1 MPLRI
6 RRACDQY
13 PRAGWPPS
21 DEHLVVVSGETV
33 VGSISV
39 QTIKTEA
46 VGLKKGWRWS
56 ITCVLLD
63 PEESPRIGWSETRV
77 EAQHQLADAWR
88 TWLARTG
95 LSEI

>member
-6 RRACDQY
+6 RGACDQY

-21 DEHLVVVSGETV
+21 DAHLVVVSAETV

-46 VGLKKGWRWS
+46 VGLEKGWRSS
-56 ITCVLLD
+56 ITCVSST
-63 PEESPRIGWSETRV
+63 PEASPRTGAKQQR
-77 EAQHQLADAWR
+77 QLADAWR
-88 TWLARTG
+88 T
-95 LSEI
+95 

>member
-6 RRACDQY
+6 RGGCDQY

-21 DEHLVVVSGETV
+21 EAHLVVVSAETV

-46 VGLKKGWRWS
+46 VGL
-56 ITCVLLD
+56 
-63 PEESPRIGWSETRV
+63 ERIGWSETRM
-77 EAQHQLADAWR
+77 EAQRQLADARR
-88 TWLARTG
+88 T
-95 LSEI
+95 